1 MNTVVAVVTVFV
13 ELVTAVDVSDEV
25 EVTVVTLVEVA
36 WSVTMLVEVTPPI
49 VVVLVAVTKV
59 EGIEPLCPT

>member
-1 MNTVVAVVTVFV
+1 VNTVVAVVTVFV